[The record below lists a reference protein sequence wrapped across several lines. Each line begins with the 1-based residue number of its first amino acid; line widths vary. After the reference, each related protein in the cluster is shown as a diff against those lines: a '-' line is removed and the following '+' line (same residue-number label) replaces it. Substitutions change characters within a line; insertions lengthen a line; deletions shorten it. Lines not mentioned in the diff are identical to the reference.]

1 MKEAD
6 DMIQPKGT
14 VPSPAVFVLEIEGS
28 AILAFRASTFRQA
41 NELGK
46 EGWLQA
52 DLKRMTAGH
61 RPLWDGKA
69 PIKVRR
75 AQPEEAARYAEAKL
89 ENSAGDLPL
98 VYLVHRDDE
107 PDASEPGS
115 QGAFPPRR

>member
-1 MKEAD
+1 MREAD
-6 DMIQPKGT
+6 VMMRTKAT
-14 VPSPAVFVLEIEGS
+14 AASPAVFVLEIEGS
-28 AILAFRASTFRQA
+28 AILAFKAATFRQA

-46 EGWLQA
+46 EDWLQE

-61 RPLWDGKA
+61 RPLWDGEA

-75 AQPEEAARYAEAKL
+75 ARPEEAARYAEAKV
-89 ENSAGDLPL
+89 ENAVGDLPL
-98 VYLVHRDDE
+98 VYLVQRDDE